1 MYRKGLI
8 IFFLLLLCVGRA
20 MAFDFSVPMSGGNT
34 LYFSYVEGGVA
45 VVHPN
50 TSAVPAQVWSGY
62 PRPVG
67 AVTIP
72 STVVHNDVE
81 YNVVA
86 VSDYA
91 FFGCS
96 DITSLTVGEGVEM
109 LCASSF
115 RSCSA
120 LTSVSLPS
128 TMDTIGNYVFYD
140 CTDLQSVAVQSLV
153 PPRCAAG
160 AFFEDPLYAATLTVP
175 HGSTTAYSTV
185 VPWSSFGTIVE
196 AIFDVTIA
204 ATANSEQRGS
214 VEGGGTYTYGTSV
227 ELVATPAEGC
237 FFACWDDGDT
247 LNPRMVTAD
256 ENRSFVALFFAMQ
269 HDSVPVPVYD
279 TVVVHDTVTTIVV
292 HVDTVDVHDT
302 VTMVV
307 VHVDTVVV
315 YDTVTTI
322 VVHVDT
328 VDVHDTVT
336 TVVVQ
341 VDTVVVHDT
350 VTVTHT
356 EIDTVYI
363 TDTVT
368 PTFFRL
374 TDAAEGGGVGVG
386 NGLLPAGTVAEI
398 GALPTEGNRFVRWSD
413 GGSDNPRT
421 VTLTGN
427 MTFTAVF
434 ETLGVHVVD
443 QGLPWTAVAEGGDI
457 VVSGVSGRHLRI
469 FSVDGRQ
476 LYSASVESEAVRFRC
491 AAGVYLLSV
500 DGGAARK
507 VVTTKH

>member
-8 IFFLLLLCVGRA
+8 IVFLLLLCVGRA
-20 MAFDFSVPMSGGNT
+20 RAFDFSVPMSGGNT

-50 TSAVPAQVWSGY
+50 TSAVPAQGWNGY

-96 DITSLTVGEGVEM
+96 GITSLTVGEGVEM

-115 RSCSA
+115 RGCSA

-128 TMDTIGNYVFYD
+128 TIDTIGNYVFYG
-140 CTDLQSVAVQSLV
+140 CTDLQNVAVQSLV

-160 AFFEDPLYAATLTVP
+160 AFFDDPLYAATLTVP

-185 VPWSSFGTIVE
+185 VPWSEFGTIVE
-196 AIFDVTIA
+196 AIYEVTVT
-204 ATANSEQRGS
+204 ATANNGQRGS

-292 HVDTVDVHDT
+292 HVDTVVVHDT
-302 VTMVV
+302 VSAVV

-315 YDTVTTI
+315 HDTVTTI

-336 TVVVQ
+336 
-341 VDTVVVHDT
+341 
-350 VTVTHT
+350 VTIT

-363 TDTVT
+363 IDTVT
-368 PTFFRL
+368 PTIFRL
-374 TDAAEGGGVGVG
+374 TVAAEGGGVGIG

-427 MTFTAVF
+427 MSFTAVF

>member
-1 MYRKGLI
+1 
-8 IFFLLLLCVGRA
+8 
-20 MAFDFSVPMSGGNT
+20 
-34 LYFSYVEGGVA
+34 
-45 VVHPN
+45 
-50 TSAVPAQVWSGY
+50 
-62 PRPVG
+62 
-67 AVTIP
+67 
-72 STVVHNDVE
+72 
-81 YNVVA
+81 
-86 VSDYA
+86 
-91 FFGCS
+91 
-96 DITSLTVGEGVEM
+96 
-109 LCASSF
+109 
-115 RSCSA
+115 
-120 LTSVSLPS
+120 
-128 TMDTIGNYVFYD
+128 MDTIGNYVFYD

>member
-1 MYRKGLI
+1 MFRNRLI
-8 IFFLLLLCVGRA
+8 IVFLLLLCVGRA
-20 MAFDFSVPMSGGNT
+20 AAYDFAATAPSGQT
-34 LYFSYVEGGVA
+34 LYYDYVDGGVA

-50 TSAVPAQVWSGY
+50 TSPSPTAGWNGY

-67 AVTIP
+67 ALTIP
-72 STVVHNDVE
+72 TTVEHNGVS
-81 YNVVA
+81 YNVVMVA
-86 VSDYA
+86 VYA
-91 FFGCS
+91 FYDCEG
-96 DITSLTVGEGVEM
+96 ITSITVSEGVE
-109 LCASSF
+109 AIYYSAF
-115 RSCSA
+115 RLCSA
-120 LTSVSLPS
+120 VTSISLPS
-128 TMDTIGNYVFYD
+128 TIDTIDKYTFHA
-140 CTDLQSVAVQSLV
+140 CTSLQSVSIQRAT
-153 PPRCAAG
+153 PPRCASD
-160 AFFEDPLYAATLTVP
+160 AFVEVPLGDCELTVP
-175 HGSTTAYSTV
+175 LGATEAYSTAA
-185 VPWSSFGTIVE
+185 PWSSFGTIDE

-204 ATANSEQRGS
+204 ATANYEQRGS

-256 ENRSFVALFFAMQ
+256 ENRSFMAMFFAMQ
-269 HDSVPVPVYD
+269 HDTVPVAVYD
-279 TVVVHDTVTTIVV
+279 TVVVHDTVTMVVV

-307 VHVDTVVV
+307 VHVDTVVAH
-315 YDTVTTI
+315 DTVTMV

-350 VTVTHT
+350 VTVTIT

-363 TDTVT
+363 IDTVT
-368 PTFFRL
+368 PTIFRL
-374 TDAAEGGGVGVG
+374 TVAAEGGGVGIG

>member
-1 MYRKGLI
+1 
-8 IFFLLLLCVGRA
+8 
-20 MAFDFSVPMSGGNT
+20 
-34 LYFSYVEGGVA
+34 
-45 VVHPN
+45 
-50 TSAVPAQVWSGY
+50 
-62 PRPVG
+62 
-67 AVTIP
+67 
-72 STVVHNDVE
+72 
-81 YNVVA
+81 
-86 VSDYA
+86 
-91 FFGCS
+91 
-96 DITSLTVGEGVEM
+96 
-109 LCASSF
+109 
-115 RSCSA
+115 
-120 LTSVSLPS
+120 
-128 TMDTIGNYVFYD
+128 MDTIGNYVFYG

-160 AFFEDPLYAATLTVP
+160 AFFDDPLYAATLTVP

-185 VPWSSFGTIVE
+185 VPWSEFGTIVE
-196 AIFDVTIA
+196 AIYEVTVT
-204 ATANSEQRGS
+204 ATANNEQRGS
-214 VEGGGTYTYGTSV
+214 VDGGGTYTYGTSV

-302 VTMVV
+302 VT
-307 VHVDTVVV
+307 
-315 YDTVTTI
+315 
-322 VVHVDT
+322 
-328 VDVHDTVT
+328 

-350 VTVTHT
+350 VTVTIT

-363 TDTVT
+363 RDTVT
-368 PTFFRL
+368 PTIFRL
-374 TDAAEGGGVGVG
+374 TVAAEGGGVGIG

>member
-8 IFFLLLLCVGRA
+8 MVFLLLLCVGRA
-20 MAFDFSVPMSGGNT
+20 AAYDFSATAPSGQT
-34 LYFSYVEGGVA
+34 LYYDYVDGGVA

-50 TSAVPAQVWSGY
+50 TSPSPVAGWNGY

-67 AVTIP
+67 ALTIP
-72 STVVHNDVE
+72 ATVEHNGVN
-81 YNVVA
+81 YNVVMVA
-86 VSDYA
+86 VYAFYDCEGITSITVSD
-91 FFGCS
+91 
-96 DITSLTVGEGVEM
+96 GVE
-109 LCASSF
+109 AIYYSAF
-115 RSCSA
+115 RLCSA
-120 LTSVSLPS
+120 LTSISLPS
-128 TMDTIGNYVFYD
+128 TIDTIDKYTFHA
-140 CTDLQSVAVQSLV
+140 CTSLQRVSIQRST
-153 PPRCAAG
+153 PPRCASD
-160 AFFEDPLYAATLTVP
+160 AFVEVPLGDCELTVP
-175 HGSTTAYSTV
+175 LGATEAYGTV
-185 VPWSSFGTIVE
+185 APWSSFGTIGE
-196 AIFDVTIA
+196 AMFDVTIT
-204 ATANSEQRGS
+204 ATANYGQRGS
-214 VEGGGTYTYGTSV
+214 VEGGGTYTYGTGV

-302 VTMVV
+302 VT
-307 VHVDTVVV
+307 
-315 YDTVTTI
+315 
-322 VVHVDT
+322 
-328 VDVHDTVT
+328 

-350 VTVTHT
+350 VTVTIT

-363 TDTVT
+363 IDTVT
-368 PTFFRL
+368 PTIFRL
-374 TDAAEGGGVGVG
+374 TVAAEGGGVGIG

>member
-1 MYRKGLI
+1 M
-8 IFFLLLLCVGRA
+8 FLLLLCVGRA

-50 TSAVPAQVWSGY
+50 TSAVPAQGWNGY
-62 PRPVG
+62 SRPVG

-115 RSCSA
+115 RGCSA

-128 TMDTIGNYVFYD
+128 TMDTIGNYVFYG
-140 CTDLQSVAVQSLV
+140 CTDLQSVAVQSIV

-185 VPWSSFGTIVE
+185 APWSEFGTIVE
-196 AIFDVTIA
+196 AIYEVTVT
-204 ATANSEQRGS
+204 ATANNEQRGS

-237 FFACWDDGDT
+237 FFACWGDGDT
-247 LNPRMVTAD
+247 LNPRGITVE

-269 HDSVPVPVYD
+269 YDTAFVTVHDSV
-279 TVVVHDTVTTIVV
+279 VVRDTVTMVVV

-307 VHVDTVVV
+307 VHVDTVVA
-315 YDTVTTI
+315 
-322 VVHVDT
+322 
-328 VDVHDTVT
+328 
-336 TVVVQ
+336 
-341 VDTVVVHDT
+341 HDT
-350 VTVTHT
+350 VTVTIT

-363 TDTVT
+363 IDTVT
-368 PTFFRL
+368 PTIFRL
-374 TDAAEGGGVGVG
+374 TVAAEGGGVGIG